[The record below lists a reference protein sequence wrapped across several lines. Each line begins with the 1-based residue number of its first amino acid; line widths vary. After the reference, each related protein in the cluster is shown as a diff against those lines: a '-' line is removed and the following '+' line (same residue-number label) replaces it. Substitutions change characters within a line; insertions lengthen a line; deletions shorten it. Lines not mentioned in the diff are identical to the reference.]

1 MRVIFWYNEA
11 ISDSLYRFGSDFLTY
26 TVDGKVVG
34 TQDINSY
41 LTVTPDNGQSGSI
54 TVTKDLGSDK
64 TKSFSYSVVDDLGEE
79 ILNSREKHTGGMN

>member
-1 MRVIFWYNEA
+1 M
-11 ISDSLYRFGSDFLTY
+11 
-26 TVDGKVVG
+26 VG

-64 TKSFSYSVVDDLGEE
+64 TKSFSYSVVDDLGDE
-79 ILNSREKHTGGMN
+79 IWEGNLEFTRKTYWGHELIW